1 MSQRTVIT
9 GGVLVTDS
17 DEIRADLVI
26 DDHEIV
32 AMLADAS
39 GVDADEEIDATG
51 LLILPGGVDLHGPI
65 PRMDSTALAQAST
78 ADQRAAAAGGVT
90 ALVTESGQPPA
101 VDGTRPNPA
110 ADIAYWYPVTGGTPP
125 TSEQFSRLVQ
135 TGITGFSATLRGQAG
150 NQDGALT
157 DAELLA
163 VMKLLSPLDVPLTV
177 TPLHPGITV
186 TDPLAEIAAVSTAL
200 LFAKHTGAWIHL
212 RHVTMVTAMQHIVEA
227 RTQGVR
233 VTVSTSALHLTLAAS
248 DATRLVRTLPPL
260 RPQENVDALWSF
272 VLDESVDCISSI
284 DVDRKG
290 RDSEPVSDVQ
300 TMLSLFWSEAVERR
314 KMSRSQA
321 VRMLSTNPAQIA
333 GLHPKKGA
341 LRVGSEA
348 DLVIFDPHGTW
359 VVRNRDILNQ
369 GQWSALNDREITGF
383 VVRTLRRG
391 STIYDADHH
400 DDETLLPN
408 GSGMLLSRT

>member
-51 LLILPGGVDLHGPI
+51 LLIIPGGVDIHGPA
-65 PRMDSTALAQAST
+65 PHMETTALIQTSLAN
-78 ADQRAAAAGGVT
+78 QRAAAAGGVT
-90 ALVTESGQPPA
+90 TLVTESGQTPTE
-101 VDGTRPNPA
+101 DGTRPNPA
-110 ADIAYWYPVTGGTPP
+110 ADIAYWYSITGGTLP
-125 TSEQFSRLVQ
+125 TSEQLSRMVQ
-135 TGITGFSATLRGQAG
+135 TGIAGFSASLRGQPG
-150 NQDGALT
+150 NQNGTFTDG
-157 DAELLA
+157 ELLA
-163 VMKLLSPLDVPLTV
+163 VMKLLSPLEVPLTIG
-177 TPLHPGITV
+177 PLHPGITV

-200 LFAKHTGAWIHL
+200 LFAEHTGAWIHL
-212 RHVTMVTAMQHIVEA
+212 RHVTTAAAMQHVVGA
-227 RTQGVR
+227 RARGVR
-233 VTVSTSALHLTLAAS
+233 VTASVSALHLALAAS

-260 RPQENVDALWSF
+260 RPQEMLDALWAF

-284 DVDRKG
+284 VVDRKG
-290 RDSEPVSDVQ
+290 RESAPISDIQ
-300 TMLSLFWSEAVERR
+300 TALSLFWSEAVDRR

-321 VRMLSTNPAQIA
+321 VRMLSANPAQIA
-333 GLHPKKGA
+333 GLHPRKGA

-348 DLVIFDPHGTW
+348 DLVLLDPHGTW
-359 VVRNRDILNQ
+359 VVRNRDILNE

-383 VVRTLRRG
+383 VVRTMRRG
-391 STIYDADHH
+391 VTIYDADRH
-400 DDETLLPN
+400 DEELLPD
-408 GSGMLLSRT
+408 GSGTLLSRA

>member
-39 GVDADEEIDATG
+39 GVDADQEIDATD
-51 LLILPGGVDLHGPI
+51 LLIIPGGVDIHGPV
-65 PRMDSTALAQAST
+65 PRMESTALIQTSL

-90 ALVTESGQPPA
+90 TLVTESGQAPTEN
-101 VDGTRPNPA
+101 GTRPNPA
-110 ADIAYWYPVTGGTPP
+110 ADIAYWYPITGGTLP
-125 TSEQFSRLVQ
+125 TAEQCSRMAQ
-135 TGITGFSATLRGQAG
+135 TGIAGFSATLRAQADH
-150 NQDGALT
+150 QDGALT

-163 VMKLLSPLDVPLTV
+163 VMKLLSPLEVALTI
-177 TPLHPGITV
+177 TPLHAGITV

-200 LFAKHTGAWIHL
+200 LFAEHTGAWIHL
-212 RHVTMVTAMQHIVEA
+212 RHVTTATAMQQVVAA
-227 RTQGVR
+227 RARGVR
-233 VTVSTSALHLTLAAS
+233 VTASVSALHLTLAAS
-248 DATRLVRTLPPL
+248 DVTRLVRALPPL
-260 RPQENVDALWSF
+260 RPQEALDALWAF

-284 DVDRKG
+284 EVDRKG
-290 RDSEPVSDVQ
+290 RESAPVSDIQ
-300 TMLSLFWSEAVERR
+300 TMLPLFWDEAVDRR

-333 GLHPKKGA
+333 GLHPRKGA

-359 VVRNRDILNQ
+359 VVRNREILNE
-369 GQWSALNDREITGF
+369 GHWSALNDREITGF
-383 VVRTLRRG
+383 VVRTIRRG
-391 STIYDADHH
+391 VTIYDADHH
-400 DDETLLPN
+400 DDDTLLPE
-408 GSGMLLSRT
+408 GSGVLLARA